1 MVIEGIGDHGCEYMT
16 GGQAV
21 ILGPVGRNF
30 GAGMSGGVAYVYDP
44 KDNFEQLCNLDT
56 FELEK
61 LEVKED
67 IDELK
72 LLIENHSTH
81 TDSAVAKKILKDW
94 KRELNLFKK
103 VMPTDYKSC
112 LLYTS
117 PSPRDGLLSRMPS
130 SA

>member
-1 MVIEGIGDHGCEYMT
+1 
-16 GGQAV
+16 V

-30 GAGMSGGVAYVYDP
+30 GAGMSGGTAYVYDP
-44 KDNFEQLCNLDT
+44 EENFEKLCNLDT

-72 LLIENHSTH
+72 LLIENHLTY
-81 TDSAVAKKILKDW
+81 TDSVVAKKILKDW

-103 VMPTDYKSC
+103 VMPTDYKRV
-112 LLYTS
+112 LQEEL
-117 PSPRDGLLSRMPS
+117 RKERKAG
-130 SA
+130 